1 VRAALLCLT
10 LCLLACEREPAIVIR
25 FEPQDLAGRDL
36 SRPQD
41 LAGTRVD
48 AATPVEAATKS
59 RAKGDRE
66 CQKDADCV
74 VVADDCCDCKSGGRQ
89 HAQHKASPRP
99 NRTACADV
107 LCTAMMSPDAS
118 CGKKPACVA
127 HACILK

>member
-1 VRAALLCLT
+1 MRAALLCFV
-10 LCLLACEREPAIVIR
+10 LCLVGCEREPAIVIR

-41 LAGTRVD
+41 LAGIRVD
-48 AATPVEAATKS
+48 AARPADNGK
-59 RAKGDRE
+59 E

-74 VVADDCCDCKSGGRQ
+74 VVADDCCDCKNGGRQ
-89 HAQHKASPRP
+89 HAQHKALPKPSR
-99 NRTACADV
+99 AGCADV